1 MAIVSVH
8 VDFKRKQGW
17 FWESVSLSKQRE
29 EESGLEG
36 KYLAFLLFRKA
47 GGEVKGWHLE
57 V

>member
-1 MAIVSVH
+1 MAIVSIH